1 MAKRLV
7 LAAVSDF
14 LFSTKINEIARSL
27 GLEVYFLR
35 TTSEAFREFTVKPEL
50 LIVDL
55 NNTRVD
61 GITLITRLRR
71 DARYTHLPILGYLS
85 HVQVQLK
92 QQAEK
97 AGCSLVVPRS
107 VFADKIKGFLSGGL
121 V

>member
-1 MAKRLV
+1 MGKRLI

-14 LFSTKINEIARSL
+14 LFSTKINEVARTL

-35 TTSEAFREFTVKPEL
+35 STSEAFREFTVKPEL

-61 GITLITRLRR
+61 GLALITRIRR
-71 DARYTHLPILGYLS
+71 DARYAHLPILGYLS
-85 HVQVQLK
+85 HVQVQLR

-97 AGCSLVVPRS
+97 AGCNLVVPRS
-107 VFADKIKGFLSGGL
+107 VFADKLKGFLSGGL
-121 V
+121 I